1 MKGLSS
7 FQVCGV
13 AGLLLA
19 VLQSAGLVLHRG
31 LSLTV
36 LAVLFVLAVLAF
48 LGLAMATKILTGR
61 EQLIY
66 YRQKIALVLSAGLAL
81 RWLHQPLLPY
91 LDVVILAIGAFLVCG
106 RIGCLM
112 VGCCHGRPSRWGVR
126 YRGEH
131 ADAGFT
137 PHYVGIR
144 LFPIQLVE
152 SLWVL
157 GVVAVGL
164 GMVLREDPAGS
175 ALAWY
180 VMAYGVGRFV
190 FEHLRGDPARAYWK
204 GFSEGHWTSMILLL
218 LVAGAELA
226 GALPLQGWHLA
237 ATAGMVLTMAGTG
250 LFRRLRGCE
259 RHLLLQPRHVQ
270 EVADLLLRAET
281 GGDSVPVRIGST
293 SLGVRIS
300 AGVSQDGAVAVHHY
314 ALSSRQGCLES
325 ETASS
330 LAGLIRQ
337 LKHPASPFE
346 LVNRNGVFHLLVH
359 SPG

>member
-1 MKGLSS
+1 MRGLSS

-126 YRGEH
+126 YRDEH

-164 GMVLREDPAGS
+164 RMVLREDPAGS

-180 VMAYGVGRFV
+180 VMAYGVGRFG

-204 GFSEGHWTSMILLL
+204 GFSEGQWTSMILLL
-218 LVAGAELA
+218 LVGGAELA

-237 ATAGMVLTMAGTG
+237 ATAGMILVMLGIA
-250 LFRRLRGCE
+250 LRGSQE
-259 RHLLLQPRHVQ
+259 HRLLQPRHVR
-270 EVADLLLRAET
+270 EVADLLSGPGT
-281 GGDSVPVRIGST
+281 GQDSAAVRIGCT
-293 SLGVRIS
+293 SLGIRIS
-300 AGVSQDGAVAVHHY
+300 GGIARQGAVAVHHY
-314 ALSSRQGCLES
+314 ALSSQRGPLEPGI
-325 ETASS
+325 ARS
-330 LAGLIRQ
+330 LAALIRQ

-346 LVNRNGVFHLLVH
+346 LVSRNGIFHLLVH
-359 SPG
+359 SPS